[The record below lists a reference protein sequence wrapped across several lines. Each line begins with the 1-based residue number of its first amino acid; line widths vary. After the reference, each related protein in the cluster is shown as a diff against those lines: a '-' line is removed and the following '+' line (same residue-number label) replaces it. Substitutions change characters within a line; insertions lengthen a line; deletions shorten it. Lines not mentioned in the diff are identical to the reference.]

1 MEEQVEN
8 RLGEALGRMEQ
19 VLTRLEAQYETLH
32 AKVERIVAAVEEP
45 ATEAAKR
52 KTLSPTVSALLAKSG
67 IEVATLE
74 AGALDKALSGLSVD
88 QRIAVKA
95 ELARAGVIE

>member
-8 RLGEALGRMEQ
+8 RLSEALSRMEQ
-19 VLTRLEAQYETLH
+19 TLTRLEAQYETLH

-45 ATEAAKR
+45 TVDPAKR
-52 KTLSPTVSALLAKSG
+52 KTLSPAVSALLAKSG
-67 IEVATLE
+67 VEAAALE
-74 AGALDKALSGLSVD
+74 GTALDKALSGLSVD